1 MLSNSLVALS
11 LLSSAVSAE
20 TVLGVYMFH
29 RHGDR
34 TPKALAPANL
44 TDLGYSQV
52 YTSGDYY
59 RNRYVDSEAS
69 SRILGINSDIV
80 KQAQIAASSPADTV
94 LQNSATGFLQGLYP
108 PVGSALGTQ
117 TLRNGSNVTSPLNGY
132 QLIPLA
138 LTTSGS
144 GSEDNGWLQSASG
157 CANAISS
164 SNEYFSS
171 PEYTDLLASTQDF
184 YNSLTPVINATF
196 STSQI
201 SFKNAYTIY
210 DLIHV
215 AEIHNATI
223 NDSDVL
229 TADVLGRLLDLAN
242 AHEWGLA
249 YNSSNDMRAIAG
261 KVLAAE
267 IVQGLNTTIST
278 QGKSK
283 FNVQFGAYA
292 TFSSFF
298 GLAGLPNVNSDFY
311 GMVDYASSMT
321 FELVTNAST
330 SPFPAASDISVRF
343 LFHNGT
349 ASADSEPIAYP
360 LFGSGEEVIPW
371 NDFVANMDK
380 FSIGSTQAWCTAC
393 GNSTGTCAAYAPS
406 SSSGSN
412 NAGTQSKKTSGNGL
426 SPVVNGV
433 IGAMVTLAIVLGLEA
448 LVLLVGGMRV
458 VSKKTLAARSVVTET
473 VTGGKA
479 A

>member
-1 MLSNSLVALS
+1 
-11 LLSSAVSAE
+11 
-20 TVLGVYMFH
+20 
-29 RHGDR
+29 
-34 TPKALAPANL
+34 
-44 TDLGYSQV
+44 
-52 YTSGDYY
+52 
-59 RNRYVDSEAS
+59 
-69 SRILGINSDIV
+69 
-80 KQAQIAASSPADTV
+80 
-94 LQNSATGFLQGLYP
+94 
-108 PVGSALGTQ
+108 
-117 TLRNGSNVTSPLNGY
+117 
-132 QLIPLA
+132 
-138 LTTSGS
+138 
-144 GSEDNGWLQSASG
+144 
-157 CANAISS
+157 
-164 SNEYFSS
+164 
-171 PEYTDLLASTQDF
+171 
-184 YNSLTPVINATF
+184 
-196 STSQI
+196 
-201 SFKNAYTIY
+201 
-210 DLIHV
+210 
-215 AEIHNATI
+215 
-223 NDSDVL
+223 
-229 TADVLGRLLDLAN
+229 
-242 AHEWGLA
+242 
-249 YNSSNDMRAIAG
+249 MRAIAG

-298 GLAGLPNVNSDFY
+298 GLADLPSVNSDFY

-330 SPFPAASDISVRF
+330 SSFPAASDISVRF

-349 ASADSEPIAYP
+349 ASADSEPVAYP

-393 GNSTGTCAAYAPS
+393 GNSTGTCAAYAPA
-406 SSSGSN
+406 SSSGN
-412 NAGTQSKKTSGNGL
+412 NSAGTQSKKTSGNGL

>member
-1 MLSNSLVALS
+1 
-11 LLSSAVSAE
+11 
-20 TVLGVYMFH
+20 
-29 RHGDR
+29 
-34 TPKALAPANL
+34 
-44 TDLGYSQV
+44 
-52 YTSGDYY
+52 
-59 RNRYVDSEAS
+59 
-69 SRILGINSDIV
+69 
-80 KQAQIAASSPADTV
+80 
-94 LQNSATGFLQGLYP
+94 
-108 PVGSALGTQ
+108 
-117 TLRNGSNVTSPLNGY
+117 
-132 QLIPLA
+132 
-138 LTTSGS
+138 
-144 GSEDNGWLQSASG
+144 
-157 CANAISS
+157 
-164 SNEYFSS
+164 
-171 PEYTDLLASTQDF
+171 
-184 YNSLTPVINATF
+184 
-196 STSQI
+196 
-201 SFKNAYTIY
+201 
-210 DLIHV
+210 
-215 AEIHNATI
+215 
-223 NDSDVL
+223 
-229 TADVLGRLLDLAN
+229 
-242 AHEWGLA
+242 
-249 YNSSNDMRAIAG
+249 MRAIAG

-267 IVQGLNTTIST
+267 IVEGLNTTIST

-298 GLAGLPNVNSDFY
+298 GLADLPSVNSDFF

-371 NDFVANMDK
+371 TDFVTAMDK

-406 SSSGSN
+406 SSSSGSSDTG
-412 NAGTQSKKTSGNGL
+412 AQSKKTSGNGL

-458 VSKKTLAARSVVTET
+458 VSKKTLAARSAAVGTET